1 MKRSFIRKTEII
13 FSKNKGKKE
22 ENNQSIILKKRTN
35 KNNNNNKERA
45 HTHIHTHTQ
54 ITHLQTNIFPIKKN
68 QSSNKIFYNKKTI

>member
-22 ENNQSIILKKRTN
+22 ENKQSIILKKRTNN

-45 HTHIHTHTQ
+45 RIHTHTDYTLTDKH
-54 ITHLQTNIFPIKKN
+54 I
-68 QSSNKIFYNKKTI
+68 SD